1 MEGVRNFI
9 GIEAIPS
16 GNIRIL
22 DKTELVTTIQK
33 DPNALGFCLLTDIT
47 DPEKQLCAENILL
60 LPIDRNMNGKVDYL
74 ESFYDDLNMFSRA
87 VWIGKYPRP
96 LYTDIHII
104 SKDQP
109 TGAAETAFLSWIMTS
124 GQPYLALNG
133 YSDLAY
139 TERQSR
145 LDKINNITLNL
156 PPVEEANSIPK
167 LVLLISLAVLFAGLI
182 IGTALRYG
190 RNRSLPLPESPKSG
204 PGIFDESSISVPKGL
219 YFDKSHTWAFMEK
232 DGNVRIGIDD
242 FLQRVTGQITRV
254 DMKQPGDK
262 IKRGEKLV
270 SIAHK
275 GKQLNIYS
283 PVSGIIKDY
292 NRSITN
298 NASLINSA
306 PYSDG
311 WIYMVEPA
319 NWAGETRI
327 LSMADNYIK
336 WLYEEFAR
344 LKDFLAINLNSDRLN
359 YSRIVLQDGG
369 MLKEDIL
376 QDLSPKIWEDFQTD
390 FLDPSR

>member
-1 MEGVRNFI
+1 
-9 GIEAIPS
+9 
-16 GNIRIL
+16 
-22 DKTELVTTIQK
+22 
-33 DPNALGFCLLTDIT
+33 
-47 DPEKQLCAENILL
+47 
-60 LPIDRNMNGKVDYL
+60 
-74 ESFYDDLNMFSRA
+74 
-87 VWIGKYPRP
+87 
-96 LYTDIHII
+96 
-104 SKDQP
+104 
-109 TGAAETAFLSWIMTS
+109 
-124 GQPYLALNG
+124 
-133 YSDLAY
+133 
-139 TERQSR
+139 
-145 LDKINNITLNL
+145 
-156 PPVEEANSIPK
+156 
-167 LVLLISLAVLFAGLI
+167 
-182 IGTALRYG
+182 
-190 RNRSLPLPESPKSG
+190 
-204 PGIFDESSISVPKGL
+204 
-219 YFDKSHTWAFMEK
+219 
-232 DGNVRIGIDD
+232 
-242 FLQRVTGQITRV
+242 
-254 DMKQPGDK
+254 MKQPGDK